1 MTNYIFEKVGDELD
15 KKFIGQAVDLA
26 IGTLELIVRK
36 SVDTSNVKQ
45 DLSDLIEQSIIEIEE
60 ELKTSKYY
68 TDSFT
73 RFFTRF
79 FEKYPTTSTR
89 SDHKGIKNQLHS
101 KLSFIL
107 RCTRDAKNGD
117 TSNYGYKVFQ
127 RQS

>member
-15 KKFIGQAVDLA
+15 KKFIGRAVNDA
-26 IGTLELIVRK
+26 IDILELIVRK
-36 SVDTSNVKQ
+36 SIDTSNIKQ
-45 DLSDLIEQSIIEIEE
+45 DLSDLIEQSIDEIEE

-73 RFFTRF
+73 QFFIRF

-89 SDHKGIKNQLHS
+89 SDHKGIKNHLRS

-127 RQS
+127 RQA